1 LSAHPLHHGRMK
13 DANCR
18 IQHEWFAQV
27 LEAKNC
33 KTQIVDEM
41 FGVLRSFFVVAR
53 QSRNQES
60 AQSTAVFEN
69 LVLDTP
75 TATVRLR
82 LVPATQLDV
91 RSKSIKSESKRQS
104 LCSDDWLESPFM
116 KNMPSNGLS
125 NSHYDSLS
133 TFFVDLRLVFLRF
146 MQDWGL
152 LRGKMSRKESR

>member
-1 LSAHPLHHGRMK
+1 MK

-60 AQSTAVFEN
+60 AQSAAVFEN

-91 RSKSIKSESKRQS
+91 RSKSGKSESKRQT
-104 LCSDDWLESPFM
+104 LCSDDWLESPFI
-116 KNMPSNGLS
+116 KNMPPIGPS
-125 NSHYDSLS
+125 NSHYNSIS
-133 TFFVDLRLVFLRF
+133 TSFVDLGLVLLRF
-146 MQDWGL
+146 MQALRLW
-152 LRGKMSRKESR
+152 RGKMSRKESK